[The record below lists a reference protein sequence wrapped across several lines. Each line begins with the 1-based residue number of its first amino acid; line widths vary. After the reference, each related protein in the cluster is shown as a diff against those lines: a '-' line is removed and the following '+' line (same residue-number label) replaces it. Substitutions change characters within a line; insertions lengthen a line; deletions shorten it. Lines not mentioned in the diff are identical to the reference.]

1 MLSNVAP
8 PPYALRKLHCPAD
21 FFFPMMFRGVK
32 SSLLASNSAIHV
44 EKRFIFKVFRGSSTE
59 SQDKSSGV
67 AVEGELEQEPFN
79 QSSVWSHLTNDEVEK
94 LRDKSRL
101 PRDVWCEINGVPEY
115 EGKFNHLELYKRDFV
130 RGYYAKYGE
139 ASGLKPGVCWPTK
152 QELAFRVEYEKTFYP
167 PLEDLMKT
175 NESKK
180 KEKQDKLKEYRE
192 TILKNL
198 KKLPQAK
205 ESFFQ
210 RYEEIEQSKL
220 EEKKSRDKLIQDVR
234 EFLGYDV
241 APGDDR
247 FNEAVTKM
255 EEMAKVEKKGSKK
268 QEKQAK
274 MLALLS
280 AMAEEELAKAQKQET
295 QVTSKTE
302 DANES
307 AKS

>member
-1 MLSNVAP
+1 MWRRTSTT
-8 PPYALRKLHCPAD
+8 
-21 FFFPMMFRGVK
+21 
-32 SSLLASNSAIHV
+32 LLNSNSAVHS
-44 EKRFIFKVFRGSSTE
+44 EKRFIFKIFKGSGSE
-59 SQDKSSGV
+59 SQDKLTG
-67 AVEGELEQEPFN
+67 APVEGELEQEPFGK
-79 QSSVWSHLTNDEVEK
+79 QSVWSHLTNEEVEK

-101 PRDVWCEINGVPEY
+101 PRDVWCEINGVPEF
-115 EGKFNHLELYKRDFV
+115 EGKFNRLELYKRDFV

-167 PLEDLMKT
+167 PLEQVMENNKRA
-175 NESKK
+175 K
-180 KEKQDKLKEYRE
+180 KEKEEKLKEYRA

-198 KKLPQAK
+198 KKLPEAK
-205 ESFFQ
+205 KSFFQ
-210 RYEEIEQSKL
+210 KYEEIEQAKL
-220 EEKKSRDKLIQDVR
+220 EERKARDKLIQDVR

-247 FNEAVTKM
+247 FNEAVAKM
-255 EEMAKVEKKGSKK
+255 EEMAKVEKKSSKK

-295 QVTSKTE
+295 QTTSQVE
-302 DANES
+302 DNDES
-307 AKS
+307 KKG